1 VEEGAYL
8 EANCQT
14 TDKIPPPVPEKKV
27 EPGITP

>member
-14 TDKIPPPVPEKKV
+14 TETASPISAVTKAEV
-27 EPGITP
+27 